1 MSYQTG
7 VPTDETDLVKQLV
20 TWLVSIGWTNNLS
33 AADGTGWRAHLS
45 KGGMFVNLRSAIN
58 DTSGG
63 VWNFILAGGT
73 FVGVMLN
80 VGTGFDGS
88 HLWYDQAGVPTQ
100 NVAGPIPTGVG
111 FSTYNPALPTPHSMA
126 PFTRYH
132 FFSDAL
138 DNVVVVLE
146 RSPGNFSVMGW
157 GNLIKKGGVWTGGA
171 YFFSRTGPV
180 YTSVPILPT
189 CECPFAMSGFS
200 DNDNAAWVRADVDTY
215 TGQWLSNYRLLSG
228 GGFGKR
234 CATGVFFSDVPPPD
248 IPSYQ
253 VLSGLLTSQLNS
265 QANLLPIDVYGERDN
280 PSNPG
285 QIGGGFSLLGTVP
298 GIFLTT
304 AGSRGFASGSVYSIG
319 ADDYMIFAGA
329 MAPASWIPGF
339 AIQKT

>member
-1 MSYQTG
+1 MAYQTG
-7 VPTDETDLVKQLV
+7 VPTDETDLVQQMV
-20 TWLVSIGWTNNLS
+20 IWLVSLGWTNNLS
-33 AADGTGWRAHLS
+33 AADVTGWRAHVS

-58 DTSGG
+58 ENTGG
-63 VWNFILAGGT
+63 VWPSSIAGGV
-73 FVGVMLN
+73 FVGVMLS

-88 HLWYDQAGVPTQ
+88 HAWYDQAGVPTQ
-100 NVAGPIPTGVG
+100 NVGGALPSGAG
-111 FSTYNPALPTPHSMA
+111 FSTYNTSLPPPHSMA

-146 RSPGNFSVMGW
+146 RTPANFSVMGW

-171 YFFSRTGPV
+171 YFFSRSGPV
-180 YTSVPILPT
+180 YAATPIVPT

-200 DNDNAAWVRADVDTY
+200 GNDNAAWVRADVDTY
-215 TGQWLSNYRLLSG
+215 IGAWLSNYRSLSPG
-228 GGFGKR
+228 YGKR
-234 CATGVFFSDVPPPD
+234 CATGVFFADAPPVD

-253 VLSGLLTSQLNS
+253 FLGPLLTSQLNS

-304 AGSRGFASGSVYSIG
+304 AGNHGFASGSIYSIG
-319 ADDYMIFAGA
+319 ADDYMVFAGA
-329 MAPASWIPGF
+329 VSPSPWIPGF
-339 AIQKT
+339 AIKKT